1 MRFKTITFELQG
13 TSHVKSQKPCQDKVL
28 VKETNNVHFFGLA
41 DGAGSAKKSALGAR
55 EVLKQVSSLVL
66 ERFDKLYALDST
78 EIALEVA
85 DVVKCTLTKLSK
97 QCKKE
102 IKAFSS
108 TLLWVATKEDKVL
121 LAHLGDGTISFHTS
135 NGWVIQSQPENGEF
149 ANQTYF
155 TTHSNLASHIR
166 VQKGTANTLGGVDG
180 VLLASDGGTSGFAG
194 TKLGNKKLSY
204 SGDVIDKLYLMLQ
217 EQQEDA
223 CGQEIQNFYEN
234 YVMKEITEDDCSMV
248 FSIVDKPK
256 EPILSSTELIC
267 NYLYGEINEVNLY
280 KSGKVKE
287 AYEIMSEV
295 GEPTELLCGINEI
308 INAKSVVDDEDI
320 DTLREDNISTEC
332 YDADDTAEVIIE
344 DDFEEYDDEDPWNV
358 PVTESKDREIEVQF
372 EDSLEDNK
380 TPEDSELKVPEIV
393 DSDKAE
399 ADGVTKTSKREMFG
413 DSDSEESLEDS
424 VLEDSDNEESLE
436 DDEDLKDSGEEE
448 NLEDTE
454 DLEDDVIL
462 EESKVLPSKR
472 ETEDNVFKSVIVHK
486 VKTETNRAIKNDL
499 TKKVQIKE
507 PESVETEEDLES
519 MNEADL
525 ENLES
530 MDEED
535 LETLESREETGNSE
549 VKFFNSFQTEH
560 SKRGVSDEFVEK
572 DRNEFVTKDRFSDEF
587 VARDKVKS
595 SEDEVTKR
603 GTLVLK
609 AFRNFF
615 IEDVDDTDEDGEDS
629 NKE

>member
-28 VKETNNVHFFGLA
+28 VKETNDVHFFGLA
-41 DGAGSAKKSALGAR
+41 DGAGSAKKSALGAK
-55 EVLKQVSSLVL
+55 EVLKQVSSFVL

-85 DVVKCTLTKLSK
+85 DVVKRTLTKLSK
-97 QCKKE
+97 QYKKE

-155 TTHSNLASHIR
+155 TTHDNLAPHIR

-217 EQQEDA
+217 EQPEDA

-267 NYLYGEINEVNLY
+267 KYLYGEINEVNLY

-287 AYEIMSEV
+287 AYEIISEV

-308 INAKSVVDDEDI
+308 INAKSVVDGKGV
-320 DTLREDNISTEC
+320 DTLREDDISTEC
-332 YDADDTAEVIIE
+332 YDTDDTAEVIIE
-344 DDFEEYDDEDPWNV
+344 DDFEEYNDEDPWNV
-358 PVTESKDREIEVQF
+358 PVTESKDHEIEVQF
-372 EDSLEDNK
+372 EDSLENNEA
-380 TPEDSELKVPEIV
+380 PEDSKLKVPKIV
-393 DSDKAE
+393 DSNKAE
-399 ADGVTKTSKREMFG
+399 TDKETETFKREMLG
-413 DSDSEESLEDS
+413 DSDSEESLEDRVLGDS
-424 VLEDSDNEESLE
+424 DSEESLEDNEGLEDSGEEESLE
-436 DDEDLKDSGEEE
+436 DDEDL
-448 NLEDTE
+448 
-454 DLEDDVIL
+454 EDDIIL
-462 EESKVLPSKR
+462 EENKVLVSKR
-472 ETEDNVFKSVIVHK
+472 ETEDNVSKGVIVHK
-486 VKTETNRAIKNDL
+486 VKTGTNKVIKNDL
-499 TKKVQIKE
+499 PKKLQIKE
-507 PESVETEEDLES
+507 SESVETEEDLEL
-519 MNEADL
+519 MDGEDL
-525 ENLES
+525 ENLE
-530 MDEED
+530 
-535 LETLESREETGNSE
+535 LREETESSE

-587 VARDKVKS
+587 FARDKVKS
-595 SEDEVTKR
+595 SKDDSPKR
-603 GTLVLK
+603 GTSVLK
-609 AFRNFF
+609 AVKNFF
-615 IEDVDDTDEDGEDS
+615 IEEVDNTDEDGED